1 MRAAAGYDR
10 SRWQSYIDTTRGTPP
25 HIREQALANAIA
37 FCGPD
42 HILFGTDATLPGDM
56 AKQVE
61 HIRIDREIF
70 DRLGLDA
77 VEQERIFSGTADEL
91 FPPRK

>member
-42 HILFGTDATLPGDM
+42 RVLFGTDSPWVDQSKALAAFRALRLPP
-56 AKQVE
+56 E
-61 HIRIDREIF
+61 REELILGANA
-70 DRLGLDA
+70 RGLLGLA
-77 VEQERIFSGTADEL
+77 G
-91 FPPRK
+91 